1 MSNNRVDSHIDDL
14 NGLNEEVEQLI
25 DEIEHMGFEEGKG
38 DDINYEDVQ
47 YYGEDNDL
55 QRANIENYGT
65 DVEQLQLKMED
76 NSYKRVGK
84 EL

>member
-1 MSNNRVDSHIDDL
+1 MDSIIKGIK
-14 NGLNEEVEQLI
+14 GLNEEVEQLI

>member
-76 NSYKRVGK
+76 DSYKRVGK
-84 EL
+84 KL